1 VPAKKKMSDK
11 DRGLELK
18 VGIFV
23 AIGLLIVGA
32 LVVEFGRFGEGL
44 KTYYPITVH
53 FPDASGLLKSSD
65 VLLGGAK
72 IGRVAGPPRLVSGGR
87 GVDVPLKIYHFV
99 NIPVKSTFTIGSS
112 GLLGDRFVSIYP
124 PAGKPSAYIAH
135 GARVEGARAKGI
147 SDLTKESDALIKELR
162 GTLAKVDAAVTK
174 LNDQALSK
182 ENMDHL
188 HQTFD
193 NLSKTTAA
201 LSESS
206 KKLDG
211 VIEKADATMGSAKE
225 AAENVNAAAGDA
237 RKTAQSAGKVM
248 KEALSGSGVVGML
261 LTNEAVANDLRA
273 LIYNLRHH
281 GVLFYRDSA
290 RTASPEASPPPR
302 RRR

>member
-1 VPAKKKMSDK
+1 MSDK

-44 KTYYPITVH
+44 KTYYLITVH
-53 FPDASGLLKSSD
+53 FSDASGLLKSSD

-135 GARVEGARAKGI
+135 GARVEGAREGHFRPDERKRCPDQGI
-147 SDLTKESDALIKELR
+147 A
-162 GTLAKVDAAVTK
+162 G
-174 LNDQALSK
+174 
-182 ENMDHL
+182 
-188 HQTFD
+188 
-193 NLSKTTAA
+193 
-201 LSESS
+201 
-206 KKLDG
+206 
-211 VIEKADATMGSAKE
+211 
-225 AAENVNAAAGDA
+225 NARQG
-237 RKTAQSAGKVM
+237 
-248 KEALSGSGVVGML
+248 
-261 LTNEAVANDLRA
+261 
-273 LIYNLRHH
+273 
-281 GVLFYRDSA
+281 
-290 RTASPEASPPPR
+290 R
-302 RRR
+302 RRRDQAERSGALEGKHGSSPSDL